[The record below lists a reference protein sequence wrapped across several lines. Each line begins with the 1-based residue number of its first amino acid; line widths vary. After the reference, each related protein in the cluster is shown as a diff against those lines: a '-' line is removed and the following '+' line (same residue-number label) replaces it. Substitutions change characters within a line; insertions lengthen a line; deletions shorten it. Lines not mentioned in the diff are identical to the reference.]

1 MADKHSALVAVRAAF
16 GDNVHPGAAYLVGSR
31 DGCEPEEA
39 VAAFR
44 EETSWQ
50 QVDVEVLDAGSD
62 ALSFFSEAGFRFFL
76 PAYLVADIEGA
87 LLVADPVFHL
97 TQSFCVASV
106 TLEAGGE
113 TFVKALGRDAL
124 INPLR
129 YGAMTF
135 EDYARQR
142 LSVFAREEAAAIVV
156 YLEFKLDTDEFQRD
170 AIAAA
175 LDTFWRERA
184 TSAPR
189 KAELAAHVAA
199 EDRYLRRIME
209 DPDG

>member
-113 TFVKALGRDAL
+113 TFVKALGRAGGRNQPAVAVAL
-124 INPLR
+124 DHVLDD
-129 YGAMTF
+129 GAGLG
-135 EDYARQR
+135 DHLAVVGDHRRLAQR
-142 LSVFAREEAAAIVV
+142 MHRLERRRGEAGLHVAFVAPDLVV
-156 YLEFKLDTDEFQRD
+156 EFQLFEQPQD
-170 AIAAA
+170 S
-175 LDTFWRERA
+175 L
-184 TSAPR
+184 
-189 KAELAAHVAA
+189 
-199 EDRYLRRIME
+199 
-209 DPDG
+209 